1 MENTIVFFYDVRK
14 EFLTFKRGG
23 WNIMISP
30 SIKSQFEAI
39 VGKENIMDSPAQ
51 RLVYSYD
58 ATPNIQAMPDLV
70 VAPRS
75 TEEVVKIVNVC
86 QKGKIPIVPRGSG
99 SNLCAGTVPI
109 AGGVVLLFKHMN
121 RIIEVD
127 EQNLTV
133 TVQPGVITQ
142 DLIETVEQKGL
153 FYPPDPSS
161 MKISTIGG
169 NINENSGG
177 LRGLKYGVTA
187 DYVMG
192 LEAVLANGEV
202 IRTGG
207 KLAKDVAG
215 YNLTQLLVG
224 SEGTLAI
231 ITEATLKLIP
241 KPESKQTMLALYEN
255 IDAAAQSVSNII
267 AAQIIPATLEFLDQ
281 PTLQAVE
288 DFAQIGLPT
297 DVEAVLLIEQD
308 GDSQVV
314 ERDMRKMATLCM
326 ASGAISVQVAA
337 TLEEAEALTTAR
349 RAALSAL
356 ARLKPTTILED
367 ATVPRSEIANMVKA
381 INEIADRHQVKI
393 CTFGHAGDGNLHP
406 TCPTDA
412 RDLEEME
419 RVEAA
424 FADIFERAIQ
434 LGGTITGEHGVG
446 MVKAPYLQWKVGAT
460 GIAVMKGIKQSLDPQ
475 HILNP
480 GKIFT
485 EEARKRLV
493 VSS

>member
-1 MENTIVFFYDVRK
+1 
-14 EFLTFKRGG
+14 
-23 WNIMISP
+23 MISA
-30 SIKSQFEAI
+30 SIKGKFEAI
-39 VGKENIMDSPAQ
+39 VGKENMMESQAQ

-58 ATPNIQAMPDLV
+58 ATPNVQALPDLV
-70 VAPRS
+70 LAPRS
-75 TEEVVKIVNVC
+75 TQEVVNIVNAC
-86 QKGKIPIVPRGSG
+86 REEKIPIVPRGSG

-121 RIIEVD
+121 RILEVD
-127 EQNLTV
+127 EDNLTV

-142 DLIETVEQKGL
+142 DLIEAVEQRGL

-177 LRGLKYGVTA
+177 LRGLKYGVTS

-192 LEAVLANGEV
+192 LEAVLANGEI

-241 KPESKQTMLALYEN
+241 RPESKKTMLALYEN
-255 IDAAAQSVSNII
+255 IDAAAQSVSKII
-267 AAQIIPATLEFLDQ
+267 AAQMIPATLEFLDQ

-288 DFAQIGLPT
+288 DFSQIGLPT

-308 GDSQVV
+308 GTKEVV
-314 ERDMRKMATLCM
+314 ARDVEKMAAICTE
-326 ASGAISVQVAA
+326 SGAVSVKIAA
-337 TLEEAEALTTAR
+337 TAEEAEALTTAR

-381 INEIADRHQVKI
+381 INEIAEKHQVKI

-412 RDLEEME
+412 RDEEEMA

-424 FADIFERAIQ
+424 FADIFDQAIR

-446 MVKAPYLQWKVGAT
+446 MVKAPYLEWKVGSA
-460 GIAVMKGIKQSLDPQ
+460 GIAVMKGIKQALDPQ
-475 HILNP
+475 QILNP
-480 GKIFT
+480 GKVFT
-485 EEARKRLV
+485 EETRKRLV
-493 VSS
+493 VST

>member
-1 MENTIVFFYDVRK
+1 M
-14 EFLTFKRGG
+14 
-23 WNIMISP
+23 MISA
-30 SIKSQFEAI
+30 SIKGKFEAI
-39 VGKENIMDSPAQ
+39 VGKENMMESQAQ

-58 ATPNIQAMPDLV
+58 ATPNVQALPDLV
-70 VAPRS
+70 LAPRS
-75 TEEVVKIVNVC
+75 TQEVVNIVNVC
-86 QKGKIPIVPRGSG
+86 REEKIPIVPRGSG

-121 RIIEVD
+121 RILEVD
-127 EQNLTV
+127 EDNLTV

-142 DLIETVEQKGL
+142 DLIEAVEQRGL

-177 LRGLKYGVTA
+177 LRGLKYGVTS

-192 LEAVLANGEV
+192 LEAVLANGEI

-215 YNLTQLLVG
+215 YKLTQLLVG

-241 KPESKQTMLALYEN
+241 RPESKKTMLALYEN
-255 IDAAAQSVSNII
+255 IDAAAQSVSKII
-267 AAQIIPATLEFLDQ
+267 AAQMIPATLEFLDQ

-288 DFAQIGLPT
+288 DFSQIGLPT

-308 GDSQVV
+308 GTKEVV
-314 ERDMRKMATLCM
+314 ARDVEKMAEICTE
-326 ASGAISVQVAA
+326 SGAVSVKIAA
-337 TLEEAEALTTAR
+337 TAEEAEALTTAR

-381 INEIADRHQVKI
+381 INEIAEKHQVKI

-412 RDLEEME
+412 RDEEEMA

-424 FADIFERAIQ
+424 FADIFDQAIR

-446 MVKAPYLQWKVGAT
+446 MVKAPYLEWKVGSA
-460 GIAVMKGIKQSLDPQ
+460 GIAVMKGIKQALDPQ
-475 HILNP
+475 QILNP
-480 GKIFT
+480 GKVFT
-485 EEARKRLV
+485 EETRKRLV
-493 VSS
+493 VST